1 MFFDG
6 GSPCDGFGMVGGG
19 ETCTV
24 DAEPDAS
31 GFCGGDGYDTAGRV
45 TSVSTAI
52 PGITGSLVTGYVL
65 DPAGNR
71 TQLTW
76 PDGYYVTYAYD
87 ALNRMLTAKES
98 GSVTL
103 ATYAYDAL
111 SRRTNLAYPHGAA
124 VAYSYSAAGDLAT
137 LNHSITGS
145 GTVPQYTLG
154 YNPTHQLA
162 SEASSQSSYVWQ
174 PAAAGTDNYAT
185 VNTLNQYPSWT
196 PQGSSS
202 QSFTYDGNGNLTG
215 GTIGTAAWTFAYDP
229 ENRLIKANKTG
240 IAATYAYDPLG
251 RRNGKFGTGVT
262 TTYFVDDG
270 TDEIAEYN
278 SAGALNGRYIP
289 GPAINQPI
297 GIVAASG
304 TRRFF
309 QADHHGST
317 VALVDNAGD
326 EAEGPYLYDSYGDCF
341 LGTTPCASIT
351 GPTAVYKFVGMRL
364 DAETGLYY
372 DRARFY
378 SSSLGRFL
386 QTDPVGYA
394 ADLNLY
400 AYVGNDPTN
409 QTDPTGNC
417 PWCLGAAIGGGLE
430 LGLQLAT
437 PQGRAAYAA
446 AASAIARGDVA
457 GAVRAAGAN
466 VAKVA
471 LSAAAGAAG
480 VGIAAK
486 VAEVANIASKAAEVG
501 GVGKV
506 LVNAAVNASG
516 NAAAGA
522 GLGAASQA
530 GGNIASGQPVS
541 SGTGGAALYGAAG
554 GAGGSLITG
563 SVSGETQNLATAT
576 GEMVAGHAGVAAP
589 GVTSA
594 AAERAG
600 AIGGPA
606 IEKALSACGGPSAQ
620 SGSATCH

>member
-1 MFFDG
+1 MRVQIRRYRGQRLCTRCTGRADVFFDG

-400 AYVGNDPTN
+400 TYVRNDPTDR
-409 QTDPTGNC
+409 TDPSGMVDDVTGGN
-417 PWCLGAAIGGGLE
+417 PAVQKQENDPNTRRAEQTTAAVAAPVMVGVGVAVMAGPVTVVGTVAISGGVGGSVAGAHSAANGNSPGQVAVDSAKGTATSTATAIGGKIG
-430 LGLQLAT
+430 
-437 PQGRAAYAA
+437 
-446 AASAIARGDVA
+446 
-457 GAVRAAGAN
+457 
-466 VAKVA
+466 
-471 LSAAAGAAG
+471 
-480 VGIAAK
+480 GI
-486 VAEVANIASKAAEVG
+486 
-501 GVGKV
+501 
-506 LVNAAVNASG
+506 
-516 NAAAGA
+516 
-522 GLGAASQA
+522 
-530 GGNIASGQPVS
+530 
-541 SGTGGAALYGAAG
+541 AG
-554 GAGGSLITG
+554 GAGT
-563 SVSGETQNLATAT
+563 VSGEMTTAYWGT
-576 GEMVAGHAGVAAP
+576 KAVGGSDTEAGVSAVVSGFAGALGLLVSP
-589 GVTSA
+589 STSSEA
-594 AAERAG
+594 AAITTQVIKSYVKSEGKTDTKG
-600 AIGGPA
+600 AICTTGG
-606 IEKALSACGGPSAQ
+606 KGG
-620 SGSATCH
+620 CH